1 MDQHI
6 TDLRAVINL
15 IKDYN
20 LESEYPSSNIE
31 MEITQLE
38 KVKENWRIV
47 QSENLDKEQKRGTKR
62 SSSTPPTKF
71 EPRQQP
77 YKSQRTAVA
86 APRHHPLQIHTPVY
100 LQSNFSPLPLHS
112 RQFGAI
118 QNAGMLPFPIYRP
131 NLPQWNRLHNFGW
144 LPQRW

>member
-38 KVKENWRIV
+38 KVKEKWRIV
-47 QSENLDKEQKRGTKR
+47 ESENLDKEQKRGTKR

-86 APRHHPLQIHTPVY
+86 APRPHPLQIHTPVY
-100 LQSNFSPLPLHS
+100 PLHS

-118 QNAGMLPFPIYRP
+118 QNAGMLPFPSYRP

>member
-20 LESEYPSSNIE
+20 LESEYPSSKIE

-47 QSENLDKEQKRGTKR
+47 ESENLDKEQKRGTKR

-71 EPRQQP
+71 EPRQQLN
-77 YKSQRTAVA
+77 KSQRTAVA

-118 QNAGMLPFPIYRP
+118 QTAGILPFPIYRP